1 MPSTE
6 ELKRAA
12 LILEIAEAISN
23 QFRTVGPV
31 PPEFF
36 PLPDRGPDPH
46 FGLSRSM
53 YYDLEKRGKIMLV
66 RLRKAGNLR
75 GKVLVR
81 YRQVLE
87 YVEKCHEM
95 SPIAE

>member
-1 MPSTE
+1 
-6 ELKRAA
+6 
-12 LILEIAEAISN
+12 
-23 QFRTVGPV
+23 
-31 PPEFF
+31 
-36 PLPDRGPDPH
+36 
-46 FGLSRSM
+46 M